1 MNDPSSA
8 WADYGPQSE
17 ESEEDST
24 IFSQS
29 RMYIPEPGW
38 RIGVKIGSTRE
49 FCYNRAP
56 GQDYYHRLLD
66 GEVFLHRAE
75 EKLCVACA
83 YRRGLIAT
91 EPKRLR
97 DSITTVPA
105 DMEAIP
111 LELGW
116 RDAERS

>member
-49 FCYNRAP
+49 FCYNR
-56 GQDYYHRLLD
+56 RLARTTITASSTAR
-66 GEVFLHRAE
+66 FSSTA
-75 EKLCVACA
+75 
-83 YRRGLIAT
+83 
-91 EPKRLR
+91 PKR
-97 DSITTVPA
+97 SCA
-105 DMEAIP
+105 
-111 LELGW
+111 W
-116 RDAERS
+116 RVHTDVD